1 MATTKI
7 TAAGIGAAISQAQTE
22 GRDVWLSDD
31 ASERGAGRLQFRA
44 QPKGGHRFYWR
55 YSAPDGSKPRIAL
68 GPYSADAREGA
79 LTLKEARAAAA
90 EKAALYRKA
99 DSRDVRAFLAAEAQR
114 IEAEKKAAEEAAAEA
129 ERQRRAAIAAE
140 QTAAE
145 ARAKYTLQALFDAYT
160 GHLRNQGKQAAY
172 DAENIFRNHVTVAH
186 PEAAAM
192 PANAVLARD
201 VVALLRPLTEAGK
214 GRTAAKLRSYLRAA
228 YALAARAALDS
239 DAPAAF
245 LPFAVESNPV
255 QDTGALSKYSRAL
268 ERALS
273 APELAAYWEALEA
286 APADAAHDALRL
298 LLLLGGQRPAQ
309 LLRATV
315 ADVDT
320 DGKLLTLRDP
330 KGKRAQARLHVLPL
344 TEAAAAVVARCLKRA
359 SLQAA
364 RRAGRTG
371 EQGPQWLF
379 SSHGGAPLR
388 PETVTQAC
396 ADIAAALLKK
406 PDGERIV
413 QTPFQLRDLRR
424 TAETRLAALGISR
437 DLRAQIQ
444 SHGLGGVQARHY
456 DKHDYMT
463 EKAAALEAWSEY
475 LETKPAANVAPI
487 RGGRRARR

>member
-1 MATTKI
+1 MATAKI
-7 TAAGIGAAISQAQTE
+7 TAVGIGAAISQAQNE

-68 GPYSADAREGA
+68 GPYSADPREGA
-79 LTLKEARAAAA
+79 LTLREARVAAA

-99 DSRDVRAFLAAEAQR
+99 DSRDVRAFLAAEARR
-114 IEAEKKAAEEAAAEA
+114 IEAERKAAEEAEAEA
-129 ERQRRAAIAAE
+129 ERQRQAAIAAE
-140 QTAAE
+140 QVAAE
-145 ARAKYTLQALFDAYT
+145 ARAKYTLQALFDAYA
-160 GHLRNQGKQAAY
+160 GHLRKQGKSAAY
-172 DAENIFRNHVTVAH
+172 DAENIFRNHVATAH
-186 PEAAAM
+186 PTIAQR
-192 PANAVLARD
+192 PANQVSPRD
-201 VVALLRPLTEAGK
+201 VVTVLRSLTEAGK

-245 LPFAVESNPV
+245 LPFNVEANPV
-255 QDTGALSKYSRAL
+255 QDTAALAQYSRAL

-273 APELAAYWEALEA
+273 APELAAYWEALKA

-309 LLRATV
+309 LLRATA

-320 DGKLLTLRDP
+320 AARVIRLRDP

-344 TEAAAAVVARCLKRA
+344 TDAAAAVVERCLTRA
-359 SLQAA
+359 SVQAA
-364 RRAGRTG
+364 RRAERTG
-371 EQGPQWLF
+371 KQGPQWLF

-388 PETVTQAC
+388 PETVTQVC
-396 ADIAAALLKK
+396 ADIAAALLAK
-406 PDGERIV
+406 PSGERFV

-424 TAETRLAALGISR
+424 TAETRMAALGVSR

-456 DKHDYMT
+456 DKHDYAD
-463 EKAAALEAWSEY
+463 EKRAALEAWCAH
-475 LETKPAANVAPI
+475 LETKPAGNVRQI
-487 RGGRRARR
+487 RGGRARR